1 MKVSDL
7 TEPLSFI
14 LNDTLKT
21 TYPKPAM
28 ISAVNN
34 GCRMVA
40 LVRPDVSTEVG
51 TVKLKEGTRQEL
63 PDNAMRLLDTCY
75 LVEEGKP
82 VLPVELIM
90 RSDLDR
96 LVPKWQ
102 QQETTSHVTEVMYDE
117 RFPKIYWCN
126 PPAKAGVEL
135 QLSYSIMPKIVKDE
149 DDNFPL
155 TEKYVPVVMEW
166 ILYLMFSRD
175 SESRVNQQRAVD
187 HRNQFYTMLGI
198 KTQSDK
204 EVSPLNEDVEA

>member
-28 ISAVNN
+28 LSAVNN

-51 TVKLKEGTRQEL
+51 TVSLKEGTQQVL

-75 LVEEGKP
+75 LMENDKP
-82 VLPVELIM
+82 FLPVELIM

-102 QQETTSHVTEVMYDE
+102 LQEPTKKVTEVMYDE
-117 RFPKIYWCN
+117 RSPKIFWCN
-126 PPAKAGVEL
+126 PPAIAGTDL
-135 QLSYSIMPKIVKDE
+135 QLSYAVMPNIVTDDE
-149 DDNFPL
+149 DEFPL
-155 TEKYVPVVMEW
+155 SAKYVPVVMEW
-166 ILYLMFSRD
+166 VLYLMFSRD
-175 SESRVNQQRAVD
+175 SENSMNQQRAAD
-187 HRNQFYTMLGI
+187 HRNQFYAMLQI
-198 KTQSDK
+198 KIQSDK
-204 EVSPLNEDVEA
+204 EVSPLNAEVEA